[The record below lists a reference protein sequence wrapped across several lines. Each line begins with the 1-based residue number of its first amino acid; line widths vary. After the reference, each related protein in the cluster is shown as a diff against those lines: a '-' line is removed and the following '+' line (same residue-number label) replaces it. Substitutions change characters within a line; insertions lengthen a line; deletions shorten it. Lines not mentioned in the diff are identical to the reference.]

1 MHGREIISLFLD
13 VKKIHLLI
21 LKAFIRPFIV
31 TFFIVMFVLLMLF
44 LWKYI
49 DDLVGKGFE
58 WYTILK
64 LMMYASATN
73 VVMALPLSILLSSI
87 MTYGSLGENY
97 ELVAIKSAGISLK
110 RALYHMVIVVSTL
123 AISAFFFSD
132 YMLPVANQKFL
143 ILLYDAR
150 QQKSAKLVKVG
161 VFNSSFP
168 GYSIRVGRKDTD
180 NRRLYDIMIYEKN
193 PKQPGNNVIFAKEG
207 VMTRS
212 ADNSFLMLKLKD
224 GVRYEESS
232 AEDHYNPRQKF
243 TRFYFKETEQKLS
256 LAGFSM
262 HHTPDSMF
270 KGSYQMLSS
279 RQLDSTFKEL
289 SKQFNMLVNAN
300 YAMLQ
305 PNIRYFSV
313 PHKPA
318 PPIPTLIP
326 HQKVIDAIPAD
337 AQLTTIS
344 NANTEAHLMRDMMG
358 GKVTDYLD
366 KASVLRKYRVEY
378 QKKIRD
384 AAACLMLF
392 LIGAPLGSIIRKGGL
407 GLPVVT
413 SVIFFLIYFIMSSIG
428 EKSAQNGTL
437 SPIFGTWIAIIF
449 LTPLGLFL
457 SYKAAND
464 SVLFDL
470 NSYKRAFNSLMKR
483 FNKRAD

>member
-1 MHGREIISLFLD
+1 
-13 VKKIHLLI
+13 
-21 LKAFIRPFIV
+21 
-31 TFFIVMFVLLMLF
+31 MFVLLMLF

-58 WYTILK
+58 WYVILK

-73 VVMALPLSILLSSI
+73 VTMALPLSILLSSI

-97 ELVAIKSAGISLK
+97 ELVAIKSAGISLT
-110 RALYHMVIVVSTL
+110 RALYPMVIVVSML

-193 PKQPGNNVIFAKEG
+193 HNQTGNNVIFAKEG

-224 GVRYEESS
+224 GVRYEEASG
-232 AEDHYNPRQKF
+232 EGQYNPRQKF

-256 LAGFSM
+256 LAGFGF

-279 RQLDSTFKEL
+279 RQLDSTFKVL
-289 SKQFNMLVNAN
+289 SKQFNLLVNAN
-300 YAMLQ
+300 YAIIQ
-305 PNIRYFSV
+305 PGIRYFSV
-313 PHKPA
+313 PNKPV
-318 PPIPTLIP
+318 PPLIP
-326 HQKVIDAIPAD
+326 HQKVINAIPAD
-337 AQLTTIS
+337 VQLAAIG
-344 NANTEAHLMRDMMG
+344 NANAEAHLLRNTIG
-358 GKVTDYLD
+358 SKVTDYLD
-366 KASVLRKYRVEY
+366 RESVLRKYKVEY

-407 GLPVVT
+407 GLPVVI
-413 SVIFFLIYFIMSSIG
+413 SVIFFLIYFIVTSIG
-428 EKSAQNGTL
+428 EKSAQSGSL

-464 SVLFDL
+464 SALFDFD
-470 NSYKRAFNSLMKR
+470 NYKRVFNGLVKR
-483 FNKRAD
+483 FNKSTD